1 MLTERRRKILE
12 FIQKYFNDHERYPTI
27 REICNHFNLKSTNGV
42 YEHLKALEREGYILI
57 DRKKSRSMKV
67 NFNKI
72 NLRKL
77 PLLGIVPAGEPVYP
91 LVEEGEYLDN
101 VNDLIKG
108 DFILKVKGDSMVN
121 AGIYDGDLVSVDINR
136 EIKNND
142 IVVAL
147 IDGEVTL
154 KRIKFDKDKIILQP
168 ENPDYKP
175 IYVKNINF
183 KILGKAK
190 MLIRKLE

>member
-12 FIQKYFNDHERYPTI
+12 FIQKYFNDYERYPTI

-142 IVVAL
+142 VVVAL

-175 IYVKNINF
+175 IYVKNTNF

>member
-67 NFNKI
+67 NFNNI

-168 ENPDYKP
+168 ENPDYKL
-175 IYVKNINF
+175 IYVKNTNF

>member
-1 MLTERRRKILE
+1 MLTERRKKILE
-12 FIQKYFNDHERYPTI
+12 FIQRYFNDYERYPTI
-27 REICNHFNLKSTNGV
+27 REICSYFKLRSTNGV
-42 YEHLKALEREGYILI
+42 YEHLKALERDGYILV

-67 NFNKI
+67 NFDKI
-72 NLRKL
+72 SLRKL
-77 PLLGIVPAGEPVYP
+77 PLLGIVPAGEPIYP
-91 LVEEGEYLDN
+91 IVEEGEYLEN

-108 DFILKVKGDSMVN
+108 AFILKVKGNSMVN
-121 AGIYDGDLVSVDINR
+121 AGIYDGDLISVDINK

-147 IDGEVTL
+147 VDGEVTL
-154 KRIKFDKDKIILQP
+154 KKIKFDKENITLYP

-175 IYVKNINF
+175 IPIKNINF
-183 KILGKAK
+183 QILGKAK

>member
-12 FIQKYFNDHERYPTI
+12 FIQKYFNDYERYPTI
-27 REICNHFNLKSTNGV
+27 REICNHFNLRSTNGV

-121 AGIYDGDLVSVDINR
+121 AEIYDGDLVSVDINR